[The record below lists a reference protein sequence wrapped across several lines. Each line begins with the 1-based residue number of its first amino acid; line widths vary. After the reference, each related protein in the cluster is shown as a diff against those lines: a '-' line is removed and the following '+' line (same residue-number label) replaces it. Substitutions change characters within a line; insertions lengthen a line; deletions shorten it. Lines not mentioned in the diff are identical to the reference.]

1 MRKTL
6 VYLFAA
12 ASLLL
17 NGGCCQTCST
27 DTAATSCDK
36 KLIAA
41 KVSVKPDQIQGFIA
55 ATPDILAASRAEPG
69 CVSYT
74 MYQNPHEPASFFFFE
89 QWKDQA
95 AIDAH
100 FAAPHFK
107 AFGDKIK
114 DMVAAPPEIVIYDA
128 CVPPPAK

>member
-1 MRKTL
+1 MKKTL
-6 VYLFAA
+6 TLLLAA
-12 ASLLL
+12 ASLWVV
-17 NGGCCQTCST
+17 GTGCTCGT
-27 DTAATSCDK
+27 GKTAAVCDK

-41 KVSVKPDQIQGFIA
+41 KISVKPDQVKAFIE
-55 ATPDILAASRAEPG
+55 ATPAILAASRAEPG

-100 FAAPHFK
+100 FATPHFK
-107 AFGDKIK
+107 AFGEQIK
-114 DMVAAPPEIVIYDA
+114 NMVAAPPEIVIYDA
-128 CVPPPAK
+128 CIPPAAK